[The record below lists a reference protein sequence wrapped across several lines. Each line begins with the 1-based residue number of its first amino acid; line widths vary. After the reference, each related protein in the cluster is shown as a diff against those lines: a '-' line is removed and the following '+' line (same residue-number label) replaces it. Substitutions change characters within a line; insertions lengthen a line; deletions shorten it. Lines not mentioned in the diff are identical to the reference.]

1 MAASPLPIEGS
12 RGPLTP
18 PQLKASWTRA
28 RARMAVAKS
37 AALFVLP
44 VPLLFASIAALVADD
59 MGRLALDGAALAC
72 FWGAGALV
80 WRGSLEEMRYTLGE
94 QPDLDRIPRK
104 LLSSIATAIGAA
116 LTGVAGGHALIGV
129 IVFALV
135 ALIGHVCFFGRDLRI
150 PRVTVTA
157 VDGVDVT
164 SVTDQLEQAQ
174 QRLRRI
180 DAAAKAIAI
189 PEFTARLTRITT
201 VGRDIL
207 AKIARDPR
215 DAARARRF
223 LHLYLDSTER
233 VAEEYART
241 HHGVRTQG
249 LEDNF
254 RQLLIE
260 MENTFTEQHRRLL
273 ESDAVSLDVEIE
285 VLNARLK
292 REGLGEYAE
301 KRS

>member
-1 MAASPLPIEGS
+1 MAASPLPVQGS

-18 PQLKASWTRA
+18 PQLKATWTRA
-28 RARMAVAKS
+28 RARAAVAKS

-44 VPLLFASIAALVADD
+44 LPLLFASIAALVADD
-59 MGRLALDGAALAC
+59 AARLGLAGAALAC
-72 FWGAGALV
+72 FWGAGALA
-80 WRGSLEEMRYTLGE
+80 WRGALEEMRYTLGE
-94 QPDLDRIPRK
+94 QPDLDRVPRK
-104 LLSSIATAIGAA
+104 LLSALATAVGAA
-116 LTGVAGGHALIGV
+116 LTALAGGHSLIGV
-129 IVFALV
+129 LVFAVV
-135 ALIGHVCFFGRDLRI
+135 ALIGHLCFFGPDLKV

-157 VDGVDVT
+157 VDGVDVS

-189 PEFTARLTRITT
+189 PEFTQRLTRITG
-201 VGRDIL
+201 VGREIL

-215 DAARARRF
+215 DAVRARRF

-241 HHGVRTQG
+241 HQGVRTPA

-254 RQLLIE
+254 RQLLVE